1 MLEAIMVGALLDG
14 IGFNYAF
21 NPDAY
26 PLDEVVE
33 LVKEKLV

>member
-1 MLEAIMVGALLDG
+1 LLDG

-21 NPDAY
+21 NADAY

-33 LVKEKLV
+33 LVKKKFV